1 MSLARPSD
9 NLIIMMNH
17 PQENNLVLIAFGGD
31 GAIQASEDDTTHS
44 GVEATDVSADPVN
57 EFTTET
63 DENIYC
69 AQWRDIGKLVTENDE
84 LVKENDE
91 LVKENDELVKE
102 NDELVKAN
110 DEQAQYIQQ
119 LVKDHEV
126 QRQKFAAAVGSHRRD
141 LAQKAIESATLVVH
155 FAEARKAVQ
164 YGLSLLQEAGGNESL
179 I

>member
-1 MSLARPSD
+1 
-9 NLIIMMNH
+9 MMNH
-17 PQENNLVLIAFGGD
+17 PQELIEFGGD
-31 GAIQASEDDTTHS
+31 GAIQASEDDTARS

-57 EFTTET
+57 EFVMET
-63 DENIYC
+63 DENIYW
-69 AQWRDIGKLVTENDE
+69 AQRCDIGELVMENDELGKENDE

-119 LVKDHEV
+119 LVKDHKV
-126 QRQKFAAAVGSHRRD
+126 LGQKFAAVEGSHRRD
-141 LAQKAIESATLVVH
+141 LAQKAIESATLAVR
-155 FAEARKAVQ
+155 FAEARKAIQ
-164 YGLSLLQEAGGNESL
+164 YGFSLLQEAGGNESV

>member
-1 MSLARPSD
+1 
-9 NLIIMMNH
+9 MNH
-17 PQENNLVLIAFGGD
+17 PQEKNLVLIKFGGD
-31 GAIQASEDDTTHS
+31 GAIQASEDDTARS
-44 GVEATDVSADPVN
+44 GVEASDVSADPDPDMVN

-63 DENIYC
+63 DKNIYW
-69 AQWRDIGKLVTENDE
+69 AQRRDIGELVKENDE

-110 DEQAQYIQQ
+110 DKQAQYIQQ
-119 LVKDHEV
+119 LVKDHEALG
-126 QRQKFAAAVGSHRRD
+126 QKFAAAEGSHRRD
-141 LAQKAIESATLVVH
+141 LAQKAIESATLAVR

-164 YGLSLLQEAGGNESL
+164 YGLSLLQEAGGKESL